1 MNASIR
7 GIMFVKADRIN
18 ERVKQIR
25 KTITGRVSQETIDD
39 FVKTVEIIVNSELT
53 QKGYEGRRDYELKK
67 NV

>member
-39 FVKTVEIIVNSELT
+39 FVKTVEIIVNNELT

>member
-39 FVKTVEIIVNSELT
+39 FVKTIEIIVNSELT